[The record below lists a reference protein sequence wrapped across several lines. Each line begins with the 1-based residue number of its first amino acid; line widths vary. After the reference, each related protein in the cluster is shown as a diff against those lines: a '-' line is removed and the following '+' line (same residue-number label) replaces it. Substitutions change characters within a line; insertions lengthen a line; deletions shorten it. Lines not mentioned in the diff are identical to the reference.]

1 MQPAK
6 GQVEMTPEAA
16 EEVAEAATKAVA
28 RASEE
33 AAGQVD
39 NAAFVKEDSPR
50 SGSKSGKREADLRPE
65 NWH

>member
-16 EEVAEAATKAVA
+16 EEVAEAATKAAA
-28 RASEE
+28 RASE
-33 AAGQVD
+33 AAGQMD